1 MEVNTKSVLV
11 ALYDVH
17 WYSLSFAINWR
28 LRMQTHTVHCDREA
42 PQVYTS
48 MPTSDEANDASQEGE
63 ALPAS
68 QGATPSA
75 QSTNKGHT
83 SLHTNAANHYAYKT
97 QLYNLNSSIK
107 HITNVHVADDA

>member
-1 MEVNTKSVLV
+1 MV

-17 WYSLSFAINWR
+17 WYALSFAINWR
-28 LRMQTHTVHCDREA
+28 LRMQTHTVHCNREA

-75 QSTNKGHT
+75 QSTNQGHT